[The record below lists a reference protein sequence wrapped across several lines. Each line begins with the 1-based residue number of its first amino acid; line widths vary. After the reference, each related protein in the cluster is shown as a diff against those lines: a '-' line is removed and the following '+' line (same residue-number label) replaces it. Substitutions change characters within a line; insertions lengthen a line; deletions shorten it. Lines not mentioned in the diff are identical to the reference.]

1 MACCCPAHADPWNPG
16 RPVST
21 RIGCWPPGSP
31 YTTWWPRLPRATR
44 PCWRPCA
51 PKLCPLGHA
60 GNRMVAWIVD
70 DTGIPKKA
78 GIREVTFQTKPE
90 MGREQI
96 RPALASDLP
105 RGVVLAD
112 AGYGMDTRFREGL
125 GELGLPSVVGVQST
139 TSVGRVS
146 SSRDAVHCR
155 LWVPG
160 GREKSFS
167 PRRVPE
173 GSPWRESGSPPTIA
187 CGAAR
192 RPGRRFEAASIAS
205 IRSVITAR
213 LIRQLPGCPLCGARC
228 L

>member
-1 MACCCPAHADPWNPG
+1 
-16 RPVST
+16 
-21 RIGCWPPGSP
+21 
-31 YTTWWPRLPRATR
+31 
-44 PCWRPCA
+44 
-51 PKLCPLGHA
+51 
-60 GNRMVAWIVD
+60 MVAWIVD

-155 LWVPG
+155 YGFLVAERSPFPLGACRRARLGGSRDPRRLSRAGQPG
-160 GREKSFS
+160 GR
-167 PRRVPE
+167 
-173 GSPWRESGSPPTIA
+173 G
-187 CGAAR
+187 GALR
-192 RPGRRFEAASIAS
+192 RPPSPASG
-205 IRSVITAR
+205 V
-213 LIRQLPGCPLCGARC
+213 
-228 L
+228 